1 MGLRFDS
8 KCDFTSPTVLLGLH
22 LCLGHGVS
30 FFGKI
35 QHTPV
40 DFCSAAGCDFGVL
53 TGEDECTSFYSS
65 IKQCNPLY
73 WSSIFQTVGCDPLES
88 SKISLLD
95 CVSFNMVTNSLT
107 LLSLRKSLH
116 LLLLDL
122 A

>member
-8 KCDFTSPTVLLGLH
+8 KCDFTSPTVFLGLH
-22 LCLGHGVS
+22 LCPWTWGI
-30 FFGKI
+30 FFLGKI

-53 TGEDECTSFYSS
+53 TGEDECTSSYSS
-65 IKQCNPLY
+65 IKQCSPLY
-73 WSSIFQTVGCDPLES
+73 RSSIFHTMGCDPLES

-107 LLSLRKSLH
+107 LLSLKESLH
-116 LLLLDL
+116 LFLDL